1 MRHYLKILLLL
12 LLTAVFLIIVYVF
25 VTNSF
30 FTEYNL
36 KRNEKYHL
44 INEEYEENRA
54 LNAQRYNVWCVFTKL
69 KKTERS
75 LEYKLKN
82 MLISLV
88 NTTSL
93 VINLNIVVDTSSR
106 YVAKDVVNEIL
117 KITGKKFEVEYH
129 DVHVLTNKLQDLLNV
144 MRPHFSSQPGAY
156 YSDSLFFLSLGLY
169 RVAPINQDRI
179 IMLDIDTLIKKDIGQ
194 LFKVFQQFNSTN
206 VFGASPE
213 LTPVYHHILY
223 VYRNKHKNTSLGEPQ
238 SSGGFPGVNSGVL
251 LLHLDNMRK
260 SSLYQK
266 MLTKEIVDSLA
277 EKYSFKGHLGD
288 QDFYTLI
295 SLEHPELMYLLDCGW
310 NRQLC
315 TWWRDHG
322 YRETF
327 HKFSECNSPTKIYHG
342 NCNSIIPEQ

>member
-117 KITGKKFEVEYH
+117 KITGKKFEVGKI
-129 DVHVLTNKLQDLLNV
+129 LKLIRNLLNYK
-144 MRPHFSSQPGAY
+144 R
-156 YSDSLFFLSLGLY
+156 
-169 RVAPINQDRI
+169 
-179 IMLDIDTLIKKDIGQ
+179 
-194 LFKVFQQFNSTN
+194 
-206 VFGASPE
+206 
-213 LTPVYHHILY
+213 
-223 VYRNKHKNTSLGEPQ
+223 
-238 SSGGFPGVNSGVL
+238 
-251 LLHLDNMRK
+251 
-260 SSLYQK
+260 
-266 MLTKEIVDSLA
+266 
-277 EKYSFKGHLGD
+277 
-288 QDFYTLI
+288 
-295 SLEHPELMYLLDCGW
+295 
-310 NRQLC
+310 
-315 TWWRDHG
+315 
-322 YRETF
+322 
-327 HKFSECNSPTKIYHG
+327 
-342 NCNSIIPEQ
+342 